1 MTSDW
6 KARPFNKA
14 PDAPN
19 EIHGDKVAKEFGF
32 KGEPQPLAHNVAC
45 LDYSVAKE
53 GKLVAYRW
61 QGEGALTK
69 ENFTYVNL
77 AN

>member
-1 MTSDW
+1 VTSDW

-32 KGEPQPLAHNVAC
+32 KG
-45 LDYSVAKE
+45 
-53 GKLVAYRW
+53 GLVLGAVIGAY
-61 QGEGALTK
+61 LTQAAV
-69 ENFTYVNL
+69 E
-77 AN
+77 AW